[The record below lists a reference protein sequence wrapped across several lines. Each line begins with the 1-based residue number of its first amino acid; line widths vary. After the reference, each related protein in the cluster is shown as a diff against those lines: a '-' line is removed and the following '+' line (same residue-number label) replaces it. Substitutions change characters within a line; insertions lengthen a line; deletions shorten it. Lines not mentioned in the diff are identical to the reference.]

1 MPERR
6 NLKRHRK
13 RLQLRFGSDGPSRL
27 GFTEDLSDTGI
38 FLRSTFVHRPNTV
51 LKVYL
56 NVNDKSDVAFE
67 GRVMWARKVPHN
79 LMDKIKGGMGIR
91 ILSFSEGEA
100 TYRTLVN
107 ELGHK

>member
-13 RLQLRFGSDGPSRL
+13 RLKLRFGPEGPSRL

-38 FLRSTFVHRPNTV
+38 FLRSTYVHRPNTV
-51 LKVYL
+51 LKVSM
-56 NVNDKSDVAFE
+56 NVTDQDDVAFE

-79 LMDKIKGGMGIR
+79 LMDKVKGGMGIR
-91 ILSFSEGEA
+91 ILSFTEGEA
-100 TYRTLVN
+100 KYHALVN
-107 ELGHK
+107 ELNSK